1 MLFGPNQNQEDAEK
15 KEEQERQDLL
25 NQQQKKLATLRQRVE
40 IDCLS
45 FDESEIDDVQM
56 QEELDLD
63 IDDEN

>member
-25 NQQQKKLATLRQRVE
+25 NQQQKKLATLRQRVD

-45 FDESEIDDVQM
+45 VDESEIDDVQM
-56 QEELDLD
+56 QEELELD